1 MADRYDKLNHNTYMA
16 SIGSM
21 AKRWKDAIYVPPPL
35 NIEDFFTVE
44 SPAGIVIAD
53 EMGATIHQLTI
64 LSKAVRTTSYLETEP
79 LDDDVLD
86 AMQDRL
92 SGDRPNT
99 ATSALASIISLNEEV
114 YERLTA
120 MRMVDWKNSANSG
133 SVTVSMPDLARGL
146 SRVNAERLS
155 RAIRALDAIQ

>member
-1 MADRYDKLNHNTYMA
+1 
-16 SIGSM
+16 
-21 AKRWKDAIYVPPPL
+21 
-35 NIEDFFTVE
+35 
-44 SPAGIVIAD
+44 
-53 EMGATIHQLTI
+53 
-64 LSKAVRTTSYLETEP
+64 
-79 LDDDVLD
+79 
-86 AMQDRL
+86 MQDRL